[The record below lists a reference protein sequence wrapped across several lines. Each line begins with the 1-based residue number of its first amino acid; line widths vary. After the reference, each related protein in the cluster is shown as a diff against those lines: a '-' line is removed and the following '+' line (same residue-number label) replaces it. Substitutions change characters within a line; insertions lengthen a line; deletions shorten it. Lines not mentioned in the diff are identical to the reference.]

1 MRKFICI
8 AFAIFSLQ
16 LALAQEYDPTRVA
29 QIEAQ
34 LSSLEADIPGLT
46 EKINID
52 LQQAKLSTFLLAISE
67 VHKINIDV
75 HPELGNTEIINNF
88 KNVEVIDVLIYLCKN
103 QNLRIDQTGTILSI
117 RHFVPEPEV
126 PDVRVIPITYNPTK
140 GTLFADLKNDVLS
153 EVSKLI
159 SDKSGKGVFFEQGM
173 GDSKI
178 SVFIK
183 DLPLELAMEKLAFS
197 NNLLVTITKDGS
209 FEFEKAQTS
218 GQAGG
223 ISHGSSRP
231 KRSRR
236 SNFYFKVLDTV
247 SKRLDIAFE
256 NVPVSDVVYD
266 IGNALQLDIFTA
278 APLEDAGMATVN
290 AKDISFDQ
298 LLTKIFESD
307 TQNRTTQD
315 TEERSGNRNQNLDV
329 RSSQTKQFT
338 YKVEDEVYYFGTSNQ
353 LTLRSSEIV
362 PLYYRSIQMLA
373 DPTSTG
379 RTVGRTVSYNQGD
392 GAFNRSGQNQNF
404 NSSQNSN
411 SNRYQNRN
419 SQTPEKSPGTF
430 LDLIPKDVTANLSVT
445 EDVELNSFV
454 VSGPS
459 ADVISFKAFIKKI
472 DKPVPVVMIE
482 VMILDISKST
492 SLEAG
497 VEWGIG
503 EGPTTTKGTL
513 FPRSQISLGANTVN
527 RILGRI
533 DGANFLNIGSVVPNF
548 YANIKAMETNGFLKI
563 RSSPRITTLNGHRAY
578 FSNGETSYY
587 AVTNQTF
594 NGVQNPITSQITNY
608 EPIDA
613 ELSLDVRP
621 FVSADGQITMEI
633 KVIQSSFNGERIAVD
648 APPGLDSREFTSI
661 VKANNNDI
669 IVLGGLEERRTRNS
683 GSGVPF
689 LARIPIIK
697 WLFSTRVREGSK
709 SKLTVLIKPTVI
721 Y

>member
-1 MRKFICI
+1 MRHIICI

-16 LALAQEYDPTRVA
+16 LALAQEYDPERIG

-34 LSSLEADIPGLT
+34 LSSLEADVPGLT

-67 VHKINIDV
+67 VHRINIDV
-75 HPELGNTEIINNF
+75 HPELGSTEIINSF
-88 KNVEVIDVLIYLCKN
+88 KDVEVIDVLIYLCKN

-117 RHFVPEPEV
+117 RRFVPEPEI
-126 PDVRVIPITYNPTK
+126 PEVRVIPISYNPVI
-140 GTLFADLKNDVLS
+140 GSLSADLINDPLS
-153 EVSKLI
+153 EVFKLI
-159 SDKSGKGVFFEQGM
+159 SDVSGKGIFFAQGM
-173 GDSKI
+173 GKEKI
-178 SVFIK
+178 SAFIK
-183 DLPLELAMEKLAFS
+183 DLPLAVALEKIAFS
-197 NNLLVTITKDGS
+197 NNLILTQTKDGS
-209 FEFEKAQTS
+209 FEFEKLAGTSQTGDGAS
-218 GQAGG
+218 V
-223 ISHGSSRP
+223 SLRP

-247 SKRLDIAFE
+247 SKRLDIVFE
-256 NVPVSDVVYD
+256 NVPISDVVYD

-278 APLEDAGMATVN
+278 APLDDAGLATVN

-298 LLTKIFESD
+298 LLTKIFESEL
-307 TQNRTTQD
+307 QNTANQNTND
-315 TEERSGNRNQNLDV
+315 SSGNRGQNQDGGASV
-329 RSSQTKQFT
+329 SKQFT
-338 YKVEDEVYYFGTSNQ
+338 FKVEEDVYYFGTSNQ

-362 PLYYRSIQMLA
+362 PLFYRSIQMLA
-373 DPTSTG
+373 DRASTG
-379 RTVGRTVSYNQGD
+379 RTVGRTESFNQGY
-392 GAFNRSGQNQNF
+392 GGFNSSGQNQNTNNF
-404 NSSQNSN
+404 QNSSRN
-411 SNRYQNRN
+411 QNRD
-419 SQTPEKSPGTF
+419 SQTSEKAAGTF
-430 LDLIPKDVTANLSVT
+430 LDLIPEDVKANLSVT
-445 EDVELNSFV
+445 EDVELNSFI

-459 ADVISFKAFIKKI
+459 ADVHNFKTFIKKI

-503 EGPTTTKGTL
+503 ESPTTTKGTL

-533 DGANFLNIGSVVPNF
+533 DGSSFLNIGNVVPNF
-548 YANIKAMETNGFLKI
+548 YANIKAMETNGILKI

-578 FSNGETSYY
+578 FSNGETRYY
-587 AVTNQTF
+587 EVTNRSF
-594 NGVQNPITSQITNY
+594 NGVQNPISSEITNY
-608 EPIDA
+608 RPTDA

-621 FVSADGQITMEI
+621 FVSTDGQITMEI
-633 KVIQSSFNGERIAVD
+633 KVIQSSFNGERIAEG
-648 APPGLDSREFTSI
+648 APPGVDSREFTSI